1 VIAFRWVLF
10 SAGILFVVIGFL
22 LGGVMKPP
30 GSRKPFID
38 PRMRDDEIVR
48 NLKRGQRVI
57 LPNLVVLLGFACILA
72 SVIWRLILLVAPQVR
87 P

>member
-10 SAGILFVVIGFL
+10 SAGIVVVLVGFL
-22 LGGVMKPP
+22 LAGVMKPP
-30 GSRKPFID
+30 DSRKPFID

-48 NLKRGQRVI
+48 NLKRGQRIFV
-57 LPNLVVLLGFACILA
+57 PNLVVLLGLACVLA
-72 SVIWRLILLVAPQVR
+72 SVIWRLILLVAPEAR

>member
-10 SAGILFVVIGFL
+10 SAGILFVVIGLL

-30 GSRKPFID
+30 GSRKPSID
-38 PRMRDDEIVR
+38 PRMRDDEISR
-48 NLKRGQRVI
+48 NLKRGQRVFI
-57 LPNLVVLLGFACILA
+57 PNLVVLFGLACIVV
-72 SVIWRLILLVAPQVR
+72 SFIWRLILMIAPQVR